1 MKIDDINFATRP
13 KVLAIDIMSYNST
26 SIAFAPYGNYWRQL
40 RKICTLELLSLKRP
54 IREEDLSNLVKWI
67 DSHKGSSINLTQ
79 EVLSSIYTIASRAA
93 FGKKCKDQ
101 ENFISVVKKTIKVAE
116 VLILTLE
123 ICFLM
128 LLGFNISLNKEGKSK
143 DKGNQSEAEKDLVDV
158 LTQYEDEVRHQ
169 QQP

>member
-1 MKIDDINFATRP
+1 
-13 KVLAIDIMSYNST
+13 
-26 SIAFAPYGNYWRQL
+26 
-40 RKICTLELLSLKRP
+40 
-54 IREEDLSNLVKWI
+54 LSNLVKWI

-128 LLGFNISLNKEGKSK
+128 LLGFNISL
-143 DKGNQSEAEKDLVDV
+143 V
-158 LTQYEDEVRHQ
+158 
-169 QQP
+169 